1 MVIYI
6 NQKTIITYLYGN
18 IFYDKSNS
26 LIIYLNYIIIVNFY
40 ESDKIIL
47 MTNYLYNQKNSQ

>member
-47 MTNYLYNQKNSQ
+47 MTNYLYNQKTSQ

>member
-1 MVIYI
+1 MIYI

-40 ESDKIIL
+40 ELDKIIL

>member
-1 MVIYI
+1 MMIYI

-47 MTNYLYNQKNSQ
+47 MTNYLYNQKTSQ